1 MTFEEARA
9 QFPVFERFAYLNA
22 GTNGPLARGTVEAMK
37 EWNQRDLEH
46 GRGGKQYFEAVL
58 ALREQA
64 REAFASLLEVGS
76 ESVALVS
83 STTNACNIVL
93 AGLGLTAEDEIV
105 TTDVEHFGLIG
116 PVLASPAQ
124 VRVAKVRDASPEETP
139 GLLLAQVTERTK
151 LIAFSHVSWVT
162 GNSMLPHELARLTD
176 VRLLVDGAQTAG
188 AIPTGAAELDYYTVS
203 GQKWPCGPDSTGSLY
218 VRDPDHLSVALP
230 TYMSQSAYDVE
241 ATFTPKAGALRFDS
255 VWWAPGTLAG
265 LVAALEAAPEWR
277 YERLAEMAMLCRRR
291 LVDAGYEPVTAP
303 DQAGLISVPVEGDAA
318 EAAAR
323 LYDAGVVVRD
333 LPGTGWLRVSCGWW
347 TSEEDIERLLAAL
360 EA

>member
-1 MTFEEARA
+1 MTFEEARG

-22 GTNGPLARGTVEAMK
+22 GTNGPLPRATVEAIK
-37 EWNQRDLEH
+37 EWNQRDLED
-46 GRGGKQYFEAVL
+46 GRGGKEYFEAVL
-58 ALREQA
+58 RLREQA
-64 REAFASLLEVGS
+64 REAFADLLEVGS

-116 PVLASPAQ
+116 PVLASDAQ

-176 VRLLVDGAQTAG
+176 VPLLVDGAQTAG

-203 GQKWPCGPDSTGSLY
+203 AQKWPCGPDSTGALH
-218 VRDPDHLSVALP
+218 VRDPNHLRVALP

-241 ATFTPKAGALRFDS
+241 ATFTPKAGAPRFDS
-255 VWWAPGTLAG
+255 VWWSPGALAG

-277 YERLAEMAMLCRRR
+277 YERLAEMATLCRQR
-291 LVDAGYEPVTAP
+291 LVDAGYEPVTAAG
-303 DQAGLISVPVEGDAA
+303 QAGLISFPVDGDAA
-318 EAAAR
+318 ETAAR
-323 LYDAGVVVRD
+323 LYEAGVVARD

-347 TSEEDIERLLAAL
+347 TSEEDVERLLAAL
-360 EA
+360 